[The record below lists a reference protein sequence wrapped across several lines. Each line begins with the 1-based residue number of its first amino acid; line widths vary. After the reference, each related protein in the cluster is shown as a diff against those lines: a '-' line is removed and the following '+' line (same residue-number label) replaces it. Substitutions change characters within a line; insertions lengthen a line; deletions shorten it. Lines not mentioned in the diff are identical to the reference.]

1 MNVGTNMTKPWLK
14 QYDRDV
20 FPGLKIPSI
29 PLHQILIDTAKKYPD
44 SPALVF
50 YGKTVSYA
58 ELDDLANRLGNV
70 LKSLGVQQGDRVT
83 IMLPNT
89 PQCVIAYYA
98 ILKIG
103 AVAVQTNPL
112 YVEREIEHQIKDS
125 DSEVLIV
132 LDLFYP
138 RIEAILS
145 KVNLRQVI
153 LCRIQD
159 FLPPL
164 LKLLY
169 PLKAMKEGQ
178 WIRVKK
184 KPFIHDFMKLIKNA
198 SSDCKIPEIK
208 PEDLALLQYTGGT
221 TGTAKGVMLTH
232 FNLVANTVQ
241 CRSWM
246 PELKAGEET
255 FLSVIPFFHVYGM
268 TACMNLA
275 IYLGGKMVLMPRFKT
290 KEVLNNIEK
299 YSATVFQGVQAMY
312 VAINCFPGI
321 EKRELSSIKVCISG
335 GGPLHVEV
343 QERFESLTG
352 GKVVEGFGLT
362 EASPVTHCNPIH
374 GKRKKGTIGLPLPLT
389 DARIVDIENGEK
401 DVAPGQVGELIVQ
414 GPQVMKGYWK
424 RPEET
429 AGAIRNGWLYTGD
442 MTKMDPDGF
451 FYVVD
456 RKKDMIKTGGEN
468 VYPREVEEI
477 LYQHPKVKDAVV
489 VGLPDPFSVEM
500 IKAYLVLNDGMT
512 ATEEEIKEHCRK
524 HLAKFK
530 VPKLIEFRKEL
541 PKTIVG
547 KVLRRIL
554 LAEELKKKQEYQ
566 EKVK

>member
-1 MNVGTNMTKPWLK
+1 MNKPWLK

-20 FPGLKIPSI
+20 SPELKIPSI
-29 PLHQILIDTAKKYPD
+29 PLHQMLMDTAKKYPA

-50 YGKTVSYA
+50 YGKTISYA

-70 LKSLGVQQGDRVT
+70 LKSLGVQRGDRVT

-145 KVNLRQVI
+145 KVNLRQII

-198 SSDCKIPEIK
+198 SSDCKIPEVK

-232 FNLVANTVQ
+232 FNLVANTAQ

-246 PELKAGEET
+246 PELKEGEET

-290 KEVLNNIEK
+290 KEVLDNIEK

-312 VAINCFPGI
+312 VAINNFPGI
-321 EKRELSSIKVCISG
+321 EKRELSSIKVCVSG

-343 QERFESLTG
+343 
-352 GKVVEGFGLT
+352 
-362 EASPVTHCNPIH
+362 
-374 GKRKKGTIGLPLPLT
+374 
-389 DARIVDIENGEK
+389 
-401 DVAPGQVGELIVQ
+401 
-414 GPQVMKGYWK
+414 
-424 RPEET
+424 
-429 AGAIRNGWLYTGD
+429 
-442 MTKMDPDGF
+442 
-451 FYVVD
+451 
-456 RKKDMIKTGGEN
+456 
-468 VYPREVEEI
+468 
-477 LYQHPKVKDAVV
+477 
-489 VGLPDPFSVEM
+489 
-500 IKAYLVLNDGMT
+500 
-512 ATEEEIKEHCRK
+512 
-524 HLAKFK
+524 
-530 VPKLIEFRKEL
+530 
-541 PKTIVG
+541 
-547 KVLRRIL
+547 
-554 LAEELKKKQEYQ
+554 
-566 EKVK
+566 

>member
-1 MNVGTNMTKPWLK
+1 MNKPWLK

-20 FPGLKIPSI
+20 FPELKIPSI
-29 PLHQILIDTAKKYPD
+29 PLHQILIETAKKHPA

-50 YGKTVSYA
+50 YGKTISYA
-58 ELDDLANRLGNV
+58 ELDDMTNRLGNV
-70 LKSLGVQQGDRVT
+70 LKGLGVQRGDRVT

-198 SSDCKIPEIK
+198 SSDCKIPEVK

-246 PELKAGEET
+246 PELKEGEET

-275 IYLGGKMVLMPRFKT
+275 IYIGGKMILMPRFKT
-290 KEVLNNIEK
+290 KEVLDNIEK

-312 VAINCFPGI
+312 VAINYFPGI

-335 GGPLHVEV
+335 GGPLHAEV

-374 GKRKKGTIGLPLPLT
+374 GKRKKGTIGVPLPLT
-389 DARIVDIENGEK
+389 DARIVDIEKGEK
-401 DVAPGQVGELIVQ
+401 DVPPGEVGELIVQ

-429 AGAIRNGWLYTGD
+429 AGTIRNGWLYTGD
-442 MTKMDPDGF
+442 MTKMDTDGF

-477 LYQHPKVKDAVV
+477 LFQHPKVKDAVV
-489 VGLPDPFSVEM
+489 AGLPDPFSVEI
-500 IKAYLVLNDGMT
+500 IKAYIVLNDGVT
-512 ATEEEIKEHCRK
+512 ATEEEILEHCRK

-554 LAEELKKKQEYQ
+554 LAEELKKKQENQ
-566 EKVK
+566 EK